1 MALSFSA
8 YTAYQNE
15 FQDNG
20 GPWYECS
27 GPNFMEA
34 FELVKTHARLRKIS
48 GIPVPGWIIYKHIKN
63 VEKSGGFGS
72 WRGFHSFTLLDIVES
87 SLKYYK
93 NIYLPMWAMGK
104 LKRCSYLKNWI
115 NHILYRYPSDKSE
128 KIGLRVNFHRDSF
141 NNQVNNTLE
150 NVER

>member
-1 MALSFSA
+1 MALSSSA
-8 YTAYQNE
+8 YTAYQDE
-15 FQDNG
+15 FRDNG

-34 FELVKTHARLRKIS
+34 FALVKTHAKLRKIS

-63 VEKSGGFGS
+63 VEEGGGFGS

-87 SLKYYK
+87 SLKYYR

-104 LKRCSYLKNWI
+104 LKRCSYLKNWV
-115 NHILYRYPSDKSE
+115 NHILYRFPSDNSE

-141 NNQVNNTLE
+141 NTQVDNSLE
-150 NVER
+150 KVDG

>member
-48 GIPVPGWIIYKHIKN
+48 GIPVPAWIIYKHIKN
-63 VEKSGGFGS
+63 VEKGGGFGS
-72 WRGFHSFTLLDIVES
+72 WRGFHSFTLLNIVES
-87 SLKYYK
+87 SLKYYRD
-93 NIYLPMWAMGK
+93 IYLPMWAMAK

-115 NHILYRYPSDKSE
+115 NHILYRYPSDNSE
-128 KIGLRVNFHRDSF
+128 KMGLRVNFHRDSF
-141 NNQVNNTLE
+141 NTQVDNALE
-150 NVER
+150 NVDR